1 MAPDRLDK
9 IHIRGLLLRCVI
21 GVRDWERKVRQDV
34 VLDVTLHA
42 DLTEA
47 CATDALS
54 DTVDYVSVNKRLI
67 DMVEGSEFELIERL
81 AEEVA
86 RVCLEDPRIRGVDVR
101 LDKPGALRYARTVGV
116 EISRWRDAD
125 AGQ

>member
-21 GVRDWERKVRQDV
+21 GVRDWERTVRQDV
-34 VLDVTLHA
+34 LLDVTLHA
-42 DLTEA
+42 DLTAA
-47 CATDALS
+47 CAADSLP

-67 DMVEGSEFELIERL
+67 DMVEGSSFALIERL

-86 RVCLEDPRIRGVDVR
+86 KVCLEDSRIRRVDVR
-101 LDKPGALRYARTVGV
+101 LDKPGALRFARTVGI
-116 EISRWRDAD
+116 EITRWQDGD
-125 AGQ
+125 VGK